1 LRRHTA
7 GSRASTNFLHHPARS
22 LRRLISL
29 LSTFGAVA
37 GVQLQT
43 SRSIKPRERDLG
55 DLRLFFLVR
64 FLTRP
69 TNHPRHAVCAFND
82 ESKPVRPQ
90 NNLCLNKYL
99 CLQSYASS
107 PRVPGASRMAIEI
120 TSESLTGAQP
130 ERTVDYKES
139 PLPAVSEFPGSSQ
152 RGSRPRFRLTNS
164 TWTRRNFSS
173 RARELSDGDAIILS
187 IPKSGRTWLRAF
199 LCAYFCR
206 RFGLEFTLRPG
217 RYALPGFPRIIFSHD
232 LFEHRTKGD
241 RWDRIRGKYL
251 VPRRELNRAKII
263 LLARDPRDCLV
274 SLYLQLTR
282 RDPNAPVNLKQ
293 KTVSEMLR
301 DEKFGM
307 HAIINAMNHWLNE
320 FSRRDNFTLVRYEA
334 LRASPAEHFRDLLAV
349 LGEPSPNA
357 NIFQEALEFSRFE
370 NMQKLEAAGSFD
382 SNILHPGDVRDPE
395 SFKVRRGKVGGY
407 SEYLSTED
415 QQFAADAMTELD
427 RRFGYTA

>member
-1 LRRHTA
+1 
-7 GSRASTNFLHHPARS
+7 
-22 LRRLISL
+22 
-29 LSTFGAVA
+29 
-37 GVQLQT
+37 
-43 SRSIKPRERDLG
+43 
-55 DLRLFFLVR
+55 
-64 FLTRP
+64 
-69 TNHPRHAVCAFND
+69 
-82 ESKPVRPQ
+82 
-90 NNLCLNKYL
+90 
-99 CLQSYASS
+99 
-107 PRVPGASRMAIEI
+107 MAIEI
-120 TSESLTGAQP
+120 TSESLAGA
-130 ERTVDYKES
+130 ES
-139 PLPAVSEFPGSSQ
+139 EPKAEYEASRLVGASDFPDGSQ
-152 RGSRPRFRLTNS
+152 RGARSRFRLTNS

-173 RARELSDGDAIILS
+173 RARELSGGDAIVLS

-217 RYALPGFPRIIFSHD
+217 RYALPGFPRIVFSHD

-241 RWDRIRGKYL
+241 WWDRIRGKYL

-263 LLARDPRDCLV
+263 LLARDPRDCFV

-282 RDPNAPVNLKQ
+282 RDPNAPVKLKQ

-307 HAIINAMNHWLNE
+307 RAIVSAMNNWLNE
-320 FSRRDNFTLVRYEA
+320 FSQHYNFTLVQYEA

-349 LGEPSPNA
+349 LGESSPDA

-370 NMQKLEAAGSFD
+370 NMQKLEAEGAFD

-407 SEYLSTED
+407 REYLSADD
-415 QQFAADAMTELD
+415 QQFAAAAITELD
-427 RRFGYTA
+427 RRFGYTG